1 MKDRAGRGRQRRLD
15 TAAIALALALP
26 AAAALPASAPVR
38 DVDADK
44 FLRVVGDEGKS
55 VALEIA
61 ARRFGRPDGTGP
73 AVTLVGVV
81 HIGERAYYRAAQDL
95 LRDFDIVLY
104 ESVKPAGTGGAGG
117 DTDESRVESTRAALG
132 YVAALVE
139 LHRQRREAY
148 PADLAVVRDFAGGED
163 PRLAQFLEV
172 AEIDAWGRPAAYT
185 VLGAEGGFELRS
197 FGADGREGG
206 EGVDADIVVGHGSV
220 GALPVR
226 SDDNIQVQLARALS
240 LSFQLNELDYDQ
252 PGWRCSD
259 MAIDEIRK
267 AMVAR
272 GADFTLVE
280 GALAGTSVPARIA
293 RFLLGLVRIADAFTD
308 GAIGDLL
315 KIMLIE
321 MLGDEAM
328 IQSVLKQFDEAFTEV
343 IIADRNQTVIDDLVA
358 IIEAGEPVQSVAVLY
373 GAGHMQD
380 MAQKL
385 KVQLNYEPAST
396 TWLRA
401 IEVDLTR
408 SAVTEAEVRRLR
420 AMIRGMMPR

>member
-1 MKDRAGRGRQRRLD
+1 MKDRAGRGRRRGLE

-26 AAAALPASAPVR
+26 AAAAPPAPVR
-38 DVDADK
+38 DMDADK

-132 YVAALVE
+132 YVAALLE

-148 PADLAVVRDFAGGED
+148 PANLAALRAFAVGEE

-172 AEIDAWGRPAAYT
+172 AEIDAWGRAAAYT

-206 EGVDADIVVGHGSV
+206 EGVDADLVVGHGSV
-220 GALPVR
+220 GALPAR
-226 SDDNIQVQLARALS
+226 TDDNIQVQLARALS
-240 LSFQLNELDYDQ
+240 LSFQLNALDYDQ
-252 PGWRCSD
+252 SGWRCSD
-259 MAIDEIRK
+259 MAIDEIRQ
-267 AMVAR
+267 AMEAR

-293 RFLLGLVRIADAFTD
+293 RFLLGLVRIADAFAD

-315 KIMLIE
+315 KVMLIE

-328 IQSVLKQFDEAFTEV
+328 IQRALKQFDEAFTEV

-358 IIEAGEPVQSVAVLY
+358 IIKADEPVSSVAVLY

-380 MAQKL
+380 MARKL
-385 KVQLNYEPAST
+385 RQQLNYEPTST
-396 TWLRA
+396 RWLRA

-420 AMIRGMMPR
+420 AMIRSMMPR